1 MERSGRT
8 WAESMVPGKLLYID
22 GRHAHRV
29 VNIGDEPLVFWACW
43 PSDAGYD
50 YGTIARDGFGLRVL
64 QRDGEVVLVPTT
76 KEYNVSSVD

>member
-1 MERSGRT
+1 ML
-8 WAESMVPGKLLYID
+8 PGTLLYID

-29 VNIGDEPLVFWACW
+29 VNTGAEPLVFWACW

-64 QRDGEVVLVPTT
+64 DHSGKVVLAPG
-76 KEYNVSSVD
+76 